1 MAEKEFKIQNGLR
14 VLEEAYLESSLD
26 VTGTIT
32 ANTFVGDG
40 SQLTGIASSGGIST
54 VSVSS
59 NITLESG
66 KRYLVDTSSART
78 LTLPASPSNG
88 NEIQIFDATGS
99 AGTNKITVDS
109 NSLKINGTVQDLEI
123 DMDNA
128 AVVLIY
134 TGSSYGWR
142 VG

>member
-14 VLEEAYLESSLD
+14 VLQEAYLESSLD
-26 VTGTIT
+26 VSGTIT

-40 SQLTGIASSGGIST
+40 SGLTGLSSGGISI

-88 NEIQIFDATGS
+88 DEIQIFDATGTAS
-99 AGTNKITVDS
+99 TYNITVDR
-109 NSLKINGTVQDLEI
+109 NSLLING
-123 DMDNA
+123 NA
-128 AVVLIY
+128 GNFIINVNGAASSLVY
-134 TGSSYGWR
+134 TGSTYGWR
-142 VG
+142 IG